1 MLTVAEE
8 FLVLTAGDSD
18 DEATLPPI
26 TLTKTRL
33 GIKVAMTGA
42 SLMELALRDRIETDL
57 EQLWLRDP
65 SPTGEPAVDDVL
77 AGIVAIMP
85 GNAAKMPIDDM
96 IEKLEAIDS
105 YQLALDSLKARGL
118 VRERTERLFRLVPY
132 RVCAVVDRDVVR
144 GIRKRVC
151 DVLFEDEF
159 PSPRDVCLISL
170 LDATRKFRRVVP
182 PERVQEAVER
192 TKRYVNLDLVGRNVA
207 NHVSHMIE
215 ALSKYGDIV

>member
-118 VRERTERLFRLVPY
+118 VRERTERHVGLPPRACHDLESLLREEARRLV
-132 RVCAVVDRDVVR
+132 RLLVVPVADH
-144 GIRKRVC
+144 
-151 DVLFEDEF
+151 DVLGHLVYGGVRSVLAGL
-159 PSPRDVCLISL
+159 PLANGGCL
-170 LDATRKFRRVVP
+170 
-182 PERVQEAVER
+182 AVEK
-192 TKRYVNLDLVGRNVA
+192 TVA
-207 NHVSHMIE
+207 PHPHS
-215 ALSKYGDIV
+215 APD